1 MAWEW
6 SNFAEG
12 IAFGIIVTILILI
25 YQKLTENV
33 GWLKSI
39 AEKNQELLESSE
51 SIDERI
57 HNSLMIIDSRLQL
70 IYHDVEDIRKK
81 HGKIFG
87 DQS

>member
-1 MAWEW
+1 MAWE
-6 SNFAEG
+6 SLNFVEG

-70 IYHDVEDIRKK
+70 INHDVEDIRKK

>member
-1 MAWEW
+1 MAWE
-6 SNFAEG
+6 SLNFVEG